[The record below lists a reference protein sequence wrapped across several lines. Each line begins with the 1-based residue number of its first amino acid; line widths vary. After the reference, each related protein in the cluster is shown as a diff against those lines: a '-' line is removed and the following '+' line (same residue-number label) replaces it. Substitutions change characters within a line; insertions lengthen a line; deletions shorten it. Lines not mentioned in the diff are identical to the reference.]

1 VSIDERVP
9 ISVAGVGVA
18 QRPPR
23 SLAWARF
30 SASWLALAG
39 LAIVVLLVA
48 TAVLAPVIQRY
59 PPTQVG
65 FTPLEGP
72 SRDHWFGTD
81 SLGRDLWSR
90 VVNGARLS
98 LVVGVCSQVIAVTI
112 GLVVGSVAG
121 FRGGWLGATLMRV
134 ADVTLALPA
143 LLLALLFLA
152 VFGPSTRVVV
162 LAIGLGTWP
171 VSARLVRAQVLQL
184 RGSPFVEAARV
195 VGASSPRIVFVHVIR
210 NVLGPV
216 LVLATFGIPQAI
228 ITESVLSFVG
238 LGPPPPNPSWGRLL
252 ADSFDAIRTDP
263 HYVLFPAI
271 AMSLTLLAFNLVGD
285 GVRDAI
291 DPRRSAR
298 R

>member
-1 VSIDERVP
+1 VSIDERLP
-9 ISVAGVGVA
+9 ISVADTGIA
-18 QRPPR
+18 LRPAR
-23 SLAWARF
+23 SLAWSRF
-30 SASWLALAG
+30 SASWLAIAG
-39 LAIVVLLVA
+39 LVIVAVIVAVAI
-48 TAVLAPVIQRY
+48 LAPLIDRY

-65 FTPLEGP
+65 FPPLEGP
-72 SRDHWFGTD
+72 SREHWFGTD

-90 VVNGARLS
+90 VVHGARLS
-98 LVVGVCSQVIAVTI
+98 LVVGVGSQLIAVTI
-112 GLVVGSVAG
+112 GLVVGAIAG
-121 FRGGWLGATLMRV
+121 YRGGSLGALLMRV

-171 VSARLVRAQVLQL
+171 ITARLVRAQVLQL
-184 RGSPFVEAARV
+184 RGSAFVEAARV
-195 VGASSPRIVFVHVIR
+195 VGASPPRIMFVHVIR

-216 LVLATFGIPQAI
+216 LVLATFGIPLAI
-228 ITESVLSFVG
+228 TTEAVLSFVG

-263 HYVLFPAI
+263 HYVLFPAL

-291 DPRRSAR
+291 DPRRSLR